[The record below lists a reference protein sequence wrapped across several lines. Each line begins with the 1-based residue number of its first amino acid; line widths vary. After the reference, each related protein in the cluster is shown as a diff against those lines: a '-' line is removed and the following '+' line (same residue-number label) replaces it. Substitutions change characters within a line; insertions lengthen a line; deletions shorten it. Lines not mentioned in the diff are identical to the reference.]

1 MPSGASSVSG
11 HHHHHVSGGHHNFEP
26 GDGNDTIS
34 FGRGED
40 TIFEKGQASIQ
51 GLFGQATLSGG
62 SVQVIHSSAD
72 AIASSG
78 KATLLG
84 GSFSHDFVSTAGK
97 PLMQGGLS
105 TGEDSSAGGVS
116 SDTITGSSQSQHVLE
131 FLSKDVGQHVI
142 TNFVAG
148 HDKLYIDG
156 HSFAQLQQSHEI
168 SSVGGNTIIK
178 LDGGSTTIEL
188 KGVTDLGKF
197 DITTHKPS

>member
-1 MPSGASSVSG
+1 MPSGSASVSS
-11 HHHHHVSGGHHNFEP
+11 HHHHHVSGGHNHHEP

-34 FGRGED
+34 FGQGQD
-40 TIFEKGQASIQ
+40 TIFEKGQATIH

-62 SVQVIHSSAD
+62 TVQVIHAGAD
-72 AIASSG
+72 AVALSG

-84 GSFSHDFVSTAGK
+84 GGFSHDFLSSAGK

-105 TGEDSSAGGVS
+105 IGEESSAGGVS
-116 SDTITGSSQSQHVLE
+116 SDTITGGSQSQHVLE

-156 HSFAQLQQSHEI
+156 YSFAQLQQSHEI
-168 SSVGGNTIIK
+168 SSIGGNTIIK

>member
-1 MPSGASSVSG
+1 MPSGSASVSS
-11 HHHHHVSGGHHNFEP
+11 HHHHHVSDGHHHHQP
-26 GDGNDTIS
+26 RDGNDTIS
-34 FGRGED
+34 FGQGQD
-40 TIFEKGQASIQ
+40 TIFEKGQATIH

-62 SVQVIHSSAD
+62 TGQVIHAGAD
-72 AIASSG
+72 AVALSG

-84 GSFSHDFVSTAGK
+84 GGFSHDFLSSAGK

-105 TGEDSSAGGVS
+105 IGEESSAGGVS
-116 SDTITGSSQSQHVLE
+116 SDTITGGSQSQHVLE
-131 FLSKDVGQHVI
+131 FLSKDLGQHVI

-156 HSFAQLQQSHEI
+156 YSFAQLQQSHEI
-168 SSVGGNTIIK
+168 SSIGGNTIIK

-188 KGVTDLGKF
+188 KGVTDLGKL